1 VLYLAEVQKKSGFMS
16 SNKADFKLLACQRS
30 EQNWSSVPGDE
41 VVGAPD
47 DAASYAAGALVM
59 VEMSANRQVQR
70 HSMAGPSLVSIL
82 QNFSNASKKFKTQE
96 EEIEQWKESLTYQ
109 SQELNRREMEI
120 DSRQEEIE
128 QASADLEKL
137 DAQRKDLEQQRE
149 ENEKLR
155 QEFER
160 KSQELEGAWAHLNGE
175 LQRFEERQA
184 DFNGQ
189 ASGGLDEAQTY
200 KIQDV
205 LNRLVGHVTPTDPIR
220 EQLNAAFESIN
231 QQQGNL
237 DGHWQAFN
245 EQRSSVSDKQ
255 GAVAHQEGVVNAQRQ
270 SFAEAQKSLEHFKN
284 EAKKIH
290 GQLETQHAQ
299 SQLLGEQL
307 NYQSALYQQVYELL
321 NTGDK
326 VRLSKK
332 IDVASL
338 EAMPMN
344 ELETFVGELEKDLDK
359 MSRFVNDQEE
369 ELKFQQ
375 QAIDEVKVKME
386 TASEY
391 DRLQLETEMEDEQ
404 DRYRMLN
411 ETLVGQRRNLTERE
425 EVLSQNRAV
434 LWRRQGRVSD
444 EAAGTST
451 EDLEPVLNRI
461 DEQRQALTQQ
471 IQSVD
476 EAIKASQ
483 AKHGEAEQQANQ
495 KATEL
500 EQQQEMLSQA
510 EQSLVQLK
518 VEAAELQAHIQTY
531 ESCLQPIQDRLTE
544 LRHKLEEVSGLIGR
558 VQESSDYQLQAI
570 AEMQQ
575 TVQSLVAQPA

>member
-1 VLYLAEVQKKSGFMS
+1 VLYLAEVQKKSGFMA

-41 VVGAPD
+41 IVGAPD
-47 DAASYAAGALVM
+47 DAAAYAAGVLVM
-59 VEMSANRQVQR
+59 VELSANRQVQR
-70 HSMAGPSLVSIL
+70 HSIAGPSLVSIL
-82 QNFSNASKKFKTQE
+82 QNFSNLSKKFKTQE

-137 DAQRKDLEQQRE
+137 DSQRAELEQQCE

-184 DFNGQ
+184 DFNGK
-189 ASGGLDEAQTY
+189 AGGLDEAQTY

-205 LNRLVGHVTPTDPIR
+205 LNRLVGNVVPTDPIR
-220 EQLNAAFESIN
+220 EQINAAFEAIN
-231 QQQGNL
+231 HQQGNL
-237 DGHWQAFN
+237 DGYWQALN
-245 EQRSSVSDKQ
+245 DQRSQASEKQ
-255 GAVAHQEGVVNAQRQ
+255 GSLSHQEGMVNAQRQ
-270 SFAEAQKSLEHFKN
+270 SCAEGQKTLEHLKG

-290 GQLETQHAQ
+290 GQLEVQHDQ

-332 IDVASL
+332 IDVAAL
-338 EAMPMN
+338 EAMPMG
-344 ELETFVGELEKDLDK
+344 ELETLVSDLEKDLDK

-369 ELKFQQ
+369 ELRFQQ
-375 QAIDEVKVKME
+375 QAIDEIKAKIE

-391 DRLQLETEMEDEQ
+391 DSLQLETEMADEQ

-411 ETLVGQRRNLTERE
+411 ETLVGQRRNLAERE

-434 LWRRQGRVSD
+434 LWRRQGRASD
-444 EAAGTST
+444 ENVATST

-461 DEQRQALTQQ
+461 DERRQALTQQ
-471 IQSVD
+471 IQSLD
-476 EAIKASQ
+476 ETIKALE
-483 AKHGEAEQQANQ
+483 AKHNEAEQQVAQ
-495 KATEL
+495 KVAEL
-500 EQQQEMLSQA
+500 EQQQEALNSA
-510 EQSLVQLK
+510 EQALVQLR
-518 VEAAELQAHIQTY
+518 VETAQLQANIQTY
-531 ESCLQPIQDRLTE
+531 ESCLQPLQDRTTDLK
-544 LRHKLEEVSGLIGR
+544 HKLEEVSGLLGR